1 MSLALFVSAYPG
13 TVDDATKALLLDN
26 GASGSTIPDL
36 WLSFLS
42 AYTGTV
48 ADRQRKFLLTYL
60 SLADTG
66 QTLDD
71 LWGAVSGPYTP

>member
-1 MSLALFVSAYPG
+1 MSLALFVSDYPG

-36 WLSFLS
+36 WISFLS
-42 AYTGTV
+42 GYTG
-48 ADRQRKFLLTYL
+48 ALSDRQREFLIDYL
-60 SLADTG
+60 SVADVG